1 MPSGRYVNR
10 VWQDSNAF
18 IQKQDVYKDATY
30 SAQKL
35 KLILQNIAD
44 SVSLHSQHFAE
55 YNCVF
60 NNIHFQNFF
69 LQHKGTLKIRLYYL
83 IGNLKE
89 EFASHKSYLFS
100 LYISLPY
107 TFSGNSILI

>member
-35 KLILQNIAD
+35 KLILQNTGARTY
-44 SVSLHSQHFAE
+44 SWTP
-55 YNCVF
+55 
-60 NNIHFQNFF
+60 
-69 LQHKGTLKIRLYYL
+69 KGVDKYVHERA
-83 IGNLKE
+83 N
-89 EFASHKSYLFS
+89 
-100 LYISLPY
+100 
-107 TFSGNSILI
+107 